1 MNEKSSESGETAGR
15 PKGCSKKFGF
25 YAFKNVKSLRNF
37 IAEKRHYLIGF
48 LKYTV
53 ILNTV

>member
-1 MNEKSSESGETAGR
+1 MIVNEKSSESGETAGR

-48 LKYTV
+48 IKKKLSF
-53 ILNTV
+53 